1 MGVMPIQRL
10 STSRRSFLRRVLV
23 SGSFAFIPWNNAFS
37 RDDTDSDSDVDSD
50 SDTDTD
56 DILIG
61 YTDYRTNLPTR
72 HANQVTMRA
81 CVVRADGSG
90 GRRLAE
96 ELTSEAYSWTQFAGW
111 SPDGKFAILGR
122 GWESPE
128 NGAWEEEH
136 KTFRMTE
143 GWLYDMYLM
152 DLASGK
158 LTNLTS
164 VERVSDY
171 NSGLFFV
178 PGDSNQLAF
187 TALINGVSH
196 PFVMDRDGRN
206 KRDVSGGPEGFTYG
220 LNASP
225 DGRHIA
231 YHKDYQIMVADADGA
246 NIRPIETGNPFNFA
260 PQWSPDGSWLLFVS
274 GEHYNCHPC
283 IVRPDGTE
291 FKKLADRG
299 GYRGVT
305 PVYDV
310 YDFHDGSSDV
320 PVWAPDGQHIYYTA
334 QVKESVELMRVDL
347 DGVINQLTQSPPR
360 VFHYHP
366 TPGPDERIVCGVNQ
380 DGMRRIALRPAG
392 GGTVRYL
399 TDARP
404 GYGAMWPHWQPA
416 S

>member
-1 MGVMPIQRL
+1 MTPRSISL
-10 STSRRSFLRRVLV
+10 ISTEKVSVRPLSRRDFLKTTLSSIVVLV
-23 SGSFAFIPWNNAFS
+23 TARASASPETKQSARIES
-37 RDDTDSDSDVDSD
+37 K
-50 SDTDTD
+50 
-56 DILIG
+56 IG
-61 YTDYRTNLPTR
+61 FTEYRTNLPTR

-81 CVVRADGSG
+81 CMVGADGSG
-90 GRRLAE
+90 FRRLAE
-96 ELTSEAYSWTQFAGW
+96 ELVQEPNSWTQFAGW
-111 SPDGKFAILGR
+111 SPDGKQAIIGR

-143 GWLYDMYLM
+143 GWLYDMYLL
-152 DLASGK
+152 DPDSGAAV
-158 LTNLTS
+158 NLTA

-178 PGDSNQLAF
+178 PGQENQLAF

-206 KRDVSGGPEGFTYG
+206 KRDVSSGPEGFTYG

-225 DGRHIA
+225 DGGHIA
-231 YHKDYQIMVADADGA
+231 YHKDYQIKVADADGS
-246 NIRPIETGNPFNFA
+246 NIRAVETGNPFNFA

-283 IVRPDGTE
+283 IVRPDGTG

-320 PVWAPDGQHIYYTA
+320 PVWSPDGRAVYFTA
-334 QVKESVELMRVDL
+334 QVKESVELMRADL
-347 DGVINQLTQSPPR
+347 DGNVTQLTSSPPG

-366 TPGPDERIVCGVNQ
+366 KPAADGKRLAFGVNQ
-380 DGMRRIALRPAG
+380 DGMRRIAVMEAHGGEVHCLTPA
-392 GGTVRYL
+392 R
-399 TDARP
+399 A
-404 GYGAMWPHWQPA
+404 GYGAMWPHWRP
-416 S
+416 